1 MTRNSPDVSDALV
14 RKRFQELTAACE
26 ERGKHPS
33 VLELARILG
42 LSNTTFR
49 RRYPDIA
56 QEIADRRTTPIVEAA
71 RQTEEV
77 RLAARN
83 SKLKRENH
91 QLKQQLELA
100 VAQIQRLSLHNAQL
114 LKEIQSAANITH
126 IGRRSHH

>member
-1 MTRNSPDVSDALV
+1 MTRNDPDVSDALV
-14 RKRFQELTAACE
+14 RKRFEELTVACE

-42 LSNTTFR
+42 LPNSTFR

-56 QEIADRRTTPIVEAA
+56 QKIADRRTAPIVKAA

-83 SKLKRENH
+83 AKLKRENH
-91 QLKQQLELA
+91 QLKQQLQLA

-114 LKEIQSAANITH
+114 LEETQSAANVTH
-126 IGRRSHH
+126 IGQRMHR